1 MSKDEIKIPKATL
14 KRLPLYYRFVNTLY
28 NSNVERVSSK
38 ELSEG
43 LQIDSATIRRDFS
56 YFGELGKKGYGY
68 NVNFLLNFF
77 KTTLQQDM
85 ITKVA
90 IIGVGNLG
98 TALVN
103 YNFSINDRMKITAA
117 FDANDETIG
126 RKIGKIEV
134 QDMKDFEKVVKAT
147 GIQVVIL
154 TVPGSVAQDVA
165 NRVTKAQIKGI
176 LNFTPERLNV
186 PSGVHVHHIDL
197 GVELQSLI
205 FFMKNH
211 QGDKYMFL
219 GLALSGPVVIFLG
232 IIALIIFGP
241 KKLPE
246 FGRAMGTS
254 LKEFKDAT
262 DGIMKDHDDKDNKD
276 IK

>member
-38 ELSEG
+38 ELSDG

-103 YNFSINDRMKITAA
+103 YNFQLMTVWRLQQR
-117 FDANDETIG
+117 FDANPESIG
-126 RKIGKIEV
+126 KQIGKIEV
-134 QDMKDFEKVVKAT
+134 QDMEDFEKVVDET

-165 NRVTKAQIKGI
+165 NRVTK
-176 LNFTPERLNV
+176 
-186 PSGVHVHHIDL
+186 H
-197 GVELQSLI
+197 
-205 FFMKNH
+205 
-211 QGDKYMFL
+211 
-219 GLALSGPVVIFLG
+219 
-232 IIALIIFGP
+232 
-241 KKLPE
+241 KL
-246 FGRAMGTS
+246 
-254 LKEFKDAT
+254 KVY
-262 DGIMKDHDDKDNKD
+262 
-276 IK
+276 